1 MAAKQYGGW
10 YWQPNQNKALRWWG
24 QDSSGKDIYTEG
36 DEPSKQQS
44 VSNLSSGLSGMGSN
58 IFGFDLGTL
67 NTRFQDTY
75 SKVGSLEGEL
85 QGYQSRRYDEEY
97 GKAGLGK
104 IKDEIATLD
113 SSISSEKNVRDESVS
128 KVRKNPGY
136 SAATIT
142 GETGEIQRLANSK
155 INNLIEERNA
165 KAQSYNATLGEIT
178 QKVAMETKDKE
189 FSLNNLRYDL
199 QFLGGLLDS
208 YNKIRA
214 SELESQKQSE
224 RWEREF
230 ELQLY
235 NAQTSRISATRSSGG
250 GAKSYSKEAVKDAFG
265 NVVGYFD
272 PGTGQTQY
280 YQTPQSQQSKATTVK
295 EGDLRTEIRAAWK
308 EGYQPDQ
315 LKKNLS
321 SVTTDKGKSAAA
333 IVDEEWQL
341 KNQPGVMGFL
351 RRLFT
356 PGV

>member
-1 MAAKQYGGW
+1 MADKQYGGW
-10 YWQPNQNKALRWWG
+10 DWQPAQNKALRWWG
-24 QDSSGKDIYTEG
+24 QDSSGQDIYTAG

-44 VSNLSSGLSGMGSN
+44 VANLSSGLSGVGSDS

-75 SKVGSLEGEL
+75 SRVGGLENEL
-85 QGYQSRRYDEEY
+85 QGYQSRRYEEEY
-97 GKAGLGK
+97 GNAGLK
-104 IKDEIATLD
+104 EIKDAIALLD
-113 SSISSEKNVRDESVS
+113 TNISGEKNVRDESVS
-128 KVRKNPGY
+128 RVRKNPGY

-142 GETGEIQRLANSK
+142 GETGEIQRLANAK
-155 INNLIEERNA
+155 INNLIEERNS
-165 KAQSYNATLGEIT
+165 KAGTYNSTLGEIT

-199 QFLGGLLDS
+199 QFLGGLLDN

-214 SELESQKQSE
+214 TELQSQRESE
-224 RWEREF
+224 RWEKEF

-235 NAQTSRISATRSSGG
+235 NSQTSRINATNSGG
-250 GAKSYSKEAVKDAFG
+250 GAKTYSKEAVKDAFG

-272 PGTGQTQY
+272 PGTGKTQY
-280 YQTPQSQQSKATTVK
+280 YQTQQSQQSQATTVK
-295 EGDLRTEIRAAWK
+295 DGDLRTEIRAAWK

-321 SVTTDKGKSAAA
+321 SVTTDKGKSAAS

-341 KNQPGVMGFL
+341 KNQPGVMGFM

>member
-1 MAAKQYGGW
+1 MATKQYGGW
-10 YWQPNQNKALRWWG
+10 YWQPAQNKALRWWG
-24 QDSSGKDIYTEG
+24 TDASGKDIYTAG

-44 VSNLSSGLSGMGSN
+44 VANLSSGLSGMGSDS

-104 IKDEIATLD
+104 IKDEISALD
-113 SSISSEKNVRDESVS
+113 TNISSEKNVRDESVS

-155 INNLIEERNA
+155 INNLIEERNS
-165 KAQSYNATLGEIT
+165 KAGSYNATLGEIT

-189 FSLNNLRYDL
+189 FGLNNLRYDL

-224 RWEREF
+224 RWEKEF

-235 NAQTSRISATRSSGG
+235 NAQTSRINATTSGG
-250 GAKSYSKEAVKDAFG
+250 GAKTYSKEAVKDAFG

-272 PGTGQTQY
+272 PGSGKTQY
-280 YQTPQSQQSKATTVK
+280 YQTQQSQQSKATTVK
-295 EGDLRTEIRAAWK
+295 EGDLRTEIRSAWK

-315 LKKNLS
+315 LKKNLA

>member
-1 MAAKQYGGW
+1 MADKQYGGW
-10 YWQPNQNKALRWWG
+10 YWQPEQNKALRWWG
-24 QDSSGKDIYTEG
+24 KDASGKDIYTEG
-36 DEPSKQQS
+36 QEPNKQQS
-44 VSNLSSGLSGMGSN
+44 TTSLSSGLSGIGN
-58 IFGFDLGTL
+58 DTVFGFDLGTL

-75 SKVGSLEGEL
+75 NKVGSLENNL
-85 QGYQSRRYDEEY
+85 QGYQSRRYEEEY
-97 GKAGLGK
+97 DKAGLGK
-104 IKDEIATLD
+104 IKDEISLLD
-113 SSISSEKNVRDESVS
+113 SSIASEKNIRDEAVS

-142 GETGEIQRLANSK
+142 GETGEIQRLANAK
-155 INNLIEERNA
+155 INNSTEERNA
-165 KAQSYNATLGEIT
+165 KAQSYNAGLGEIT
-178 QKVAMETKDKE
+178 QKVATETRDKE
-189 FSLNNLRYDL
+189 SELNNLRYDL

-208 YNKIRA
+208 YNKVRTA
-214 SELESQKQSE
+214 ELASQKESE
-224 RWEREF
+224 RWEKEF

-235 NAQTSRISATRSSGG
+235 NAQTSRISATKSSGG
-250 GAKSYSKEAVKDAFG
+250 GTKSYSKEAVKDAFG

-272 PGTGQTQY
+272 PGTGQTTY
-280 YQTPQSQQSKATTVK
+280 YQTPQSESKKNTVK

-321 SVTTDKGKSAAA
+321 NVSTDKGKTAAQ

-341 KNQPGVMGFL
+341 KTQPGVMGFL